1 MDAPSL
7 KETFS
12 SIFSF
17 PTPELSS
24 YEAGSCAFLQVS
36 LYFILKLMYLFED
49 YDTRL
54 FFINYRFVPHTHNPQ
69 TKKNPDQTIKPAHQF
84 INKAELFE
92 KPSLRSV
99 IYLHIFSCDVT
110 RDAIFLSEVKILI
123 ILTFARCA
131 ISSAQRDFSRL
142 LPLHSLYPFCHHVLI
157 LHRYVT

>member
-12 SIFSF
+12 TIFSF

-54 FFINYRFVPHTHNPQ
+54 FFINYRFVPHTHTIHKPRKTP
-69 TKKNPDQTIKPAHQF
+69 TKPEHQL

-92 KPSLRSV
+92 KPSLRSD
-99 IYLHIFSCDVT
+99 IYLQIFSCDVT
-110 RDAIFLSEVKILI
+110 R
-123 ILTFARCA
+123 RRH
-131 ISSAQRDFSRL
+131 IS
-142 LPLHSLYPFCHHVLI
+142 
-157 LHRYVT
+157 